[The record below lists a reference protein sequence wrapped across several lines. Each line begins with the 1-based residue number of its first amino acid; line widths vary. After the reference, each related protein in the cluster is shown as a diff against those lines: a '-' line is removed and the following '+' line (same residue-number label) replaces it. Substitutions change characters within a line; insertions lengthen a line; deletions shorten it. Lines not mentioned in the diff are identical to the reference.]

1 MPFTLISLE
10 SLHLFSI
17 HMLSHL
23 VSLPLLEAKPNPLV
37 RVILIICLVFVV
49 LDLDKVRI
57 DSVRVKRE
65 RNKRIDSRS
74 LGDDLEC
81 P

>member
-10 SLHLFSI
+10 SLHLLSI

-23 VSLPLLEAKPNPLV
+23 ISLPLLEAKPNPLV
-37 RVILIICLVFVV
+37 RVILIIRLVFVI
-49 LDLDKVRI
+49 LDLDEIRI
-57 DSVRVKRE
+57 DSIRVKRE
-65 RNKRIDSRS
+65 RNKRIDRRR
-74 LGDDLEC
+74 LGNDLEC

>member
-49 LDLDKVRI
+49 LDLDKIRI
-57 DSVRVKRE
+57 DGVRVKRE

>member
-49 LDLDKVRI
+49 LDLDKIRI

>member
-37 RVILIICLVFVV
+37 RVIFIICLVFVV
-49 LDLDKVRI
+49 LDLDKIRI

-65 RNKRIDSRS
+65 RNKRIDRRS